1 MGKLNEILSNIE
13 LILDHVYEGV
23 VVADHDCRVVYVNE
37 ANQRITGFNN
47 KLILGKYVRDVV
59 PMSSL
64 IEVVKTGREKL
75 MNKTW
80 IGSKYV
86 ISNIVPIFDGQEII
100 GSISVFMDITE
111 IEALNNRLRQAEE
124 QINHL
129 SKQLYSYIGN
139 EEFIT
144 GKSTMMKKVFY
155 IAQKASGISS
165 NVLITGESGTGKEV
179 LARFIH
185 NNGLG
190 RQKPF
195 VAVNCG
201 AIPETLLESEFFGY
215 EPGAFT
221 GARNSGK
228 AGLFEQAKGGTI
240 FLDEIGDLP
249 LFLQVKFLRVLQD
262 KEIHRLGGSR
272 SINLDVRVIAATN
285 RPLEKMVA
293 EKSFREDLY
302 YRLNVI
308 QINIPPLRE
317 RKEDTHIYVRHFM
330 EKLSKSMGLQCPRIS
345 PDALKVLLDYDYPGN
360 IRELGNILEKCLVM
374 DEDGVIDQKD
384 LPELL
389 NAYIKENYVYFYG
402 KSGWPTLRELE
413 KTLLERTLSEYPN
426 KSTAAKILGISRA
439 TLYRKIRECGIEQQY
454 VSE

>member
-1 MGKLNEILSNIE
+1 MGKLKEIISNVE

-23 VVADHDCRVVYVNE
+23 VVADHEYRIVYVNE
-37 ANQRITGFNN
+37 ANQRITGFDN
-47 KLILGKYVRDVV
+47 KHILGKYVKDVV

-64 IEVVKTGREKL
+64 IEVIATGREKL

-86 ISNIVPIFDGQEII
+86 ISNIVPIFDEKEII
-100 GSISVFMDITE
+100 GCISVFMDITE
-111 IEALNNRLRQAEE
+111 IEALNNRLKQAEE

-129 SKQLYSYIGN
+129 SKQLYRFLGN
-139 EEFIT
+139 EEFLT
-144 GKSTMMKKVFY
+144 GKNLIMQKVFY
-155 IAQKASGISS
+155 IAQKASGINS

-190 RQKPF
+190 KQKPF

-221 GARNSGK
+221 GASSHGK
-228 AGLFEQAKGGTI
+228 MGLFEQAKGGTI

-262 KEIHRLGGSR
+262 KEIRRLGGNSR
-272 SINLDVRVIAATN
+272 INLNVRVIAATN
-285 RPLEKMVA
+285 QPLEKMVA
-293 EKSFREDLY
+293 DKSFREDLY

-308 QINIPPLRE
+308 QINIPPLRD
-317 RKEDTHIYVRHFM
+317 RKDDTHLYIKFFL
-330 EKLSKSMGLQCPRIS
+330 EKLSKGMGIECPRIA
-345 PDALKVLLDYDYPGN
+345 PEAFRLLLNYDYPGN
-360 IRELGNILEKCLVM
+360 LRELGNILEKCLVM
-374 DEDGVIDQKD
+374 DEDGVIDIND
-384 LPELL
+384 LPECMNNNGQNSGL
-389 NAYIKENYVYFYG
+389 YINVEQ
-402 KSGWPTLRELE
+402 GWPTLCQMEKALLE
-413 KTLLERTLSEYPN
+413 KTLSAYPS
-426 KSTAAKILGISRA
+426 KSRAAKILGISRA
-439 TLYRKIRECGIEQQY
+439 TLYRKIKECGIE
-454 VSE
+454 